1 MNDKPYKMNE
11 LESRLFPTISKP
23 EKRTRVLEPVPNDPG
38 CEKSW
43 SIAEFESKRRELTDF
58 VREKVVPLIER
69 KVRRILIR
77 APVKSGKRDMV
88 EYIAMRDLN
97 SKAKRVHAFI
107 SAWHRQADSEQRVE
121 LKNHNLAVFS
131 IISDKNV
138 ESFLK
143 WREVHIS
150 LGYEIVIH
158 LDECDYGSADN
169 QKMSMIWPYIRS
181 DPKISVILYS
191 ATPEEAMFSQEF
203 DEILEEFDTHSCI
216 VYTPPEG
223 FCGPS
228 KFLEEGLVHD
238 AQPFFHTINGLH
250 LSNQAKE
257 IIGNLRTCKDP
268 RRNIIILRLTHSLG
282 GNKKENKAIHTFLDR
297 LTEFEEL
304 TDFDIIVD
312 KDKSQSSRVISEDI
326 RWSSKSYW
334 DEKGTDKPLLIVIDQ
349 TSTRSTEWFCHDR
362 VFATHDYRPTITYV
376 VVSQAQ
382 ERVNHYSQKY
392 GDFQPIHVYGHKRSF
407 LLSAGQITHDEY
419 LTHWHMRKVNK
430 RDVFKIQDK
439 YTGEKHPTFK
449 EYYSIQKAQEILC
462 SLDSYLDVNVSSRV
476 AKENGSTY
484 TPNIV
489 FIPCNDSTKKDKM
502 NELIKNVYEGVG
514 LTPRSFDVPFH
525 ASEKEGKTE
534 GKYKGYLRDWKVW
547 NYDEVEKELGWGL
560 KGRDR
565 ITICYKNGVLG
576 IALRYKTAKLK
587 QRLKAYDSMFSMK
600 GTNI

>member
-1 MNDKPYKMNE
+1 
-11 LESRLFPTISKP
+11 
-23 EKRTRVLEPVPNDPG
+23 
-38 CEKSW
+38 
-43 SIAEFESKRRELTDF
+43 
-58 VREKVVPLIER
+58 
-69 KVRRILIR
+69 
-77 APVKSGKRDMV
+77 
-88 EYIAMRDLN
+88 
-97 SKAKRVHAFI
+97 
-107 SAWHRQADSEQRVE
+107 
-121 LKNHNLAVFS
+121 
-131 IISDKNV
+131 
-138 ESFLK
+138 
-143 WREVHIS
+143 
-150 LGYEIVIH
+150 
-158 LDECDYGSADN
+158 
-169 QKMSMIWPYIRS
+169 MSMIWPYIRS

-268 RRNIIILRLTHSLG
+268 RRNIIILRLTHTLVDTLG

-430 RDVFKIQDK
+430 RDVYKIQDK